1 VTPRALLTALL
12 LLLLLLPLSFMV
24 SIVWNDEGLTNGVPG
39 PAQVSLLFLLTAL
52 LGLPAL
58 HRFGLTRRELLTVY
72 VLLSVAAPVMSSG
85 IIYYALPKVIT
96 FFYLARSRPEFES
109 GLLPYVP
116 TWFAPTETNAVEGF
130 FNGHAPVPW
139 ALWWT
144 PLAVWLS
151 FTTALFTGVS
161 CLLSLLQRQWIGHER
176 LAFPIA
182 QVPLEMVA
190 EGDAV
195 GSPARLSHR
204 LPFLL
209 GTGLAFTLTF
219 LSALQKRVPS
229 LPALPLGPVTII
241 PWQGVGPLAGL
252 GAFDLVLWPW
262 LIALAYLIPKELS
275 FSCWFFWLVRLAL
288 TVGAIAWGA
297 SPQRP
302 EEWWD
307 ATFPAPTYQGTGAL
321 LALGIWSLWTGRRH
335 LRHALRAAVRGS
347 ESNPAEEPMSYR
359 AAVLGFVLSLS
370 VLVYLCWCAGCRP
383 LAGALVIVTFFAYCL
398 MWARL
403 RAETGLGFLAFP
415 VDPTSVLRTPLGSAV
430 WRPREIVTMVS
441 MRWVTA
447 SGEGMSLDTTTA
459 NLLDGFKVADAAGIS
474 KRRLMVAA
482 GAAFLLAW
490 VIGLPLA
497 LAGTYHF
504 GYLATK
510 VGAAPY
516 YPALQTRWDATNVFE
531 TLRSPALPNQAS
543 VIGLLAGGAVAVLLG
558 AMRLRFAWWPFHP
571 IGYLASNCWG
581 WNWYSVPFFVGWV
594 AKSLVV
600 RYGGLR
606 LYRLT
611 LPLAVGLIVG
621 SMLNQALW
629 VLLTL
634 FTQGKV

>member
-1 VTPRALLTALL
+1 
-12 LLLLLLPLSFMV
+12 
-24 SIVWNDEGLTNGVPG
+24 
-39 PAQVSLLFLLTAL
+39 
-52 LGLPAL
+52 
-58 HRFGLTRRELLTVY
+58 
-72 VLLSVAAPVMSSG
+72 
-85 IIYYALPKVIT
+85 
-96 FFYLARSRPEFES
+96 
-109 GLLPYVP
+109 
-116 TWFAPTETNAVEGF
+116 
-130 FNGHAPVPW
+130 
-139 ALWWT
+139 
-144 PLAVWLS
+144 
-151 FTTALFTGVS
+151 
-161 CLLSLLQRQWIGHER
+161 
-176 LAFPIA
+176 
-182 QVPLEMVA
+182 
-190 EGDAV
+190 
-195 GSPARLSHR
+195 
-204 LPFLL
+204 
-209 GTGLAFTLTF
+209 
-219 LSALQKRVPS
+219 
-229 LPALPLGPVTII
+229 
-241 PWQGVGPLAGL
+241 
-252 GAFDLVLWPW
+252 
-262 LIALAYLIPKELS
+262 
-275 FSCWFFWLVRLAL
+275 
-288 TVGAIAWGA
+288 
-297 SPQRP
+297 
-302 EEWWD
+302 
-307 ATFPAPTYQGTGAL
+307 
-321 LALGIWSLWTGRRH
+321 
-335 LRHALRAAVRGS
+335 
-347 ESNPAEEPMSYR
+347 
-359 AAVLGFVLSLS
+359 
-370 VLVYLCWCAGCRP
+370 
-383 LAGALVIVTFFAYCL
+383 